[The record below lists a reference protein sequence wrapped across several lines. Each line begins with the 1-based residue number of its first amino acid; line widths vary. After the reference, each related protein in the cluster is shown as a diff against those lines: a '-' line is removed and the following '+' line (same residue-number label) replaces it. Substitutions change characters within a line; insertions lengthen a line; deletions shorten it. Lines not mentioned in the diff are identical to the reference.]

1 MVTDKDLALLAS
13 PIENKLLR
21 EDWNS
26 ARSRIRSFVHKPLQA
41 TTFSNFMSLLDQAD
55 PSRFMNII
63 ISQCEEM
70 LKYSRKLNSDL
81 RLEENQLALNNLKK
95 IGATNQVSFYISYE
109 DDCNQ

>member
-1 MVTDKDLALLAS
+1 
-13 PIENKLLR
+13 
-21 EDWNS
+21 
-26 ARSRIRSFVHKPLQA
+26 
-41 TTFSNFMSLLDQAD
+41 
-55 PSRFMNII
+55 MNII